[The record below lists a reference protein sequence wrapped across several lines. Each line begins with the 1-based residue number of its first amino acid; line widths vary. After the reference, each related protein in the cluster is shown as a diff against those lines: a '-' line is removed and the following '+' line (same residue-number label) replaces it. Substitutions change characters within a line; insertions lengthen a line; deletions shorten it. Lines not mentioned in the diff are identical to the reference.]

1 MPQNEL
7 NSKKMESDRVDGIL
21 AALFYRKISKRIT
34 SKLVSKPLTPN
45 QVSILSTI
53 LGILSSIFIAIG
65 NYLLEIVGVTVLQI
79 SLLLDVVDGDL
90 ARAKDMKSAWGNNLD
105 ILSDRFMDSV
115 LIIAVSIACYK
126 HSQDDSI
133 LLWGSC
139 AVAGYQYFHYL
150 TDVWLFPPVH
160 SHSGQRGINIV
171 KVMGTEGALVANEAL
186 ITVFTIAVIFRQIK
200 PALILCTIV
209 SLLISFLQ
217 IIRIRKMSIDI
228 GAMDRN
234 IGQK

>member
-7 NSKKMESDRVDGIL
+7 NNNKVASGRVDGLL
-21 AALFYRKISKRIT
+21 AALFYRKISRIIT
-34 SKLVSKPLTPN
+34 SKLVSTPLTPN
-45 QVSILSTI
+45 QVTVMSIVLGLLSSALIAAGNYPLEI
-53 LGILSSIFIAIG
+53 LGVI
-65 NYLLEIVGVTVLQI
+65 VLQI

-90 ARAKDMKSAWGNNLD
+90 ARAKDMKSAWGHNLD
-105 ILSDRFMDSV
+105 ILSDRFTDSV

-126 HSQDDSI
+126 HLQDGTV

-139 AVAGYQYFHYL
+139 ALAGYQYFHYL

-160 SHSGQRGINIV
+160 SHSGQRGINII

-209 SLLISFLQ
+209 SLIMSILQ
-217 IIRIRKMSIDI
+217 IIRIRKMSV
-228 GAMDRN
+228 
-234 IGQK
+234 